1 MGLWGPSPL
10 RSGVD
15 PDYLERVIDAAVEA
29 LGTAVSMLQPVRVS
43 FHEMPMEMEGL
54 VADTRLPEVFDP
66 DIRLMHFTLASN
78 GGTLGTMVTWGNHPE
93 TPWSRNTEITADF
106 PGFLREALEHG
117 VRAEGRLV
125 EAGLGGTHL
134 YINGAIGGL
143 MSTTPDVSVRDPYL
157 DREFKEPSHEKSRA
171 VGRQLASRILPRLW
185 ESSAG
190 GVTSLPISVR
200 ARTIEVPL
208 DNTGFL
214 LAPVL
219 GVIDRGHL
227 GWNTLRTE
235 VALLTLGDVS
245 IACIPGEIYPELVNG
260 GVERAPGGDFDIE
273 PQELPPI
280 RELMPGRIKF
290 VFGLANDEI
299 GYIIPK
305 SQWDRKP
312 PYLYGSEKSVYGE
325 INSVGPETASLIHT
339 AFRELAR

>member
-10 RSGVD
+10 QSGVD

-29 LGTAVSMLQPVRVS
+29 LGTAVSMLQPVRVR
-43 FHEMPMEMEGL
+43 FHEIPVETDGL

-78 GGTLGTMVTWGNHPE
+78 GGTLGTVVTWGNHPE

-235 VALLTLGDVS
+235 VALLTVGDVS

-339 AFRELAR
+339 AFRDLAR